1 MMTHINRSITFIDIQ
16 MSLFSVEDESLEKKC
31 LDDYMRFTITF
42 KNLLLLSFF
51 LEKIVYVITKR
62 RLICSF
68 WLLKT
73 VQMYHT

>member
-31 LDDYMRFTITF
+31 LDDYMRFTITL

-51 LEKIVYVITKR
+51 
-62 RLICSF
+62 
-68 WLLKT
+68 
-73 VQMYHT
+73 